1 MPLEKIFLTG
11 GTGFFGK
18 SILDM
23 LKNGFRKDSEDV
35 NKVQKTPGVVMENN
49 LQQSIEK
56 TILSHLA

>member
-1 MPLEKIFLTG
+1 
-11 GTGFFGK
+11 
-18 SILDM
+18 M

-35 NKVQKTPGVVMENN
+35 NKVQKTLGVVMENN

>member
-1 MPLEKIFLTG
+1 
-11 GTGFFGK
+11 
-18 SILDM
+18 M

-49 LQQSIEK
+49 LHQSIEK